1 MMMISV
7 MWWMHC
13 KLYKPVISCLLF
25 TSKISQSQDWWWSLI
40 PPQPVILSDSLQFS
54 ISLHLNILS
63 PVWYWQRHPPTS
75 KWLLNNMDAS
85 LYLKVWKQSR
95 PSHPCVFVCHFFLEH
110 CFSEKMAAEYL
121 ERIMEIVWNDS
132 EEGNWPLHVSMLWPR
147 LCASWHF
154 TQQWQ

>member
-54 ISLHLNILS
+54 ISLHPNILS

-85 LYLKVWKQSR
+85 LYLKVWNSPVLHILACLCVIFFSR
-95 PSHPCVFVCHFFLEH
+95 TLFLWKDGCWIFGENYGD
-110 CFSEKMAAEYL
+110 CL
-121 ERIMEIVWNDS
+121 EW
-132 EEGNWPLHVSMLWPR
+132 
-147 LCASWHF
+147 
-154 TQQWQ
+154 QWRRKLGTSCQHALA